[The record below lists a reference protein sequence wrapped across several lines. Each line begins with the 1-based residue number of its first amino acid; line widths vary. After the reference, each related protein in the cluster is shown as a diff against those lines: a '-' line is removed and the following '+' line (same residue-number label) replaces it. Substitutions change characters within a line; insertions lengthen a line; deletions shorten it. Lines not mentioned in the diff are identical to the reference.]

1 MRSMLV
7 HPSVPNNESLLH
19 RHRVTRLADFLV
31 IDHSARGVI
40 ASFGFPGGQ
49 WRSVDRGSA
58 KEEPDFLRRT
68 FAFALA
74 VEIYAADV
82 SAGFAKR
89 NGHVVTGAARLAELG
104 LVLFRIEL
112 GRHDSQRFGDGIGKF
127 GMAFHAFHAR
137 LPPRVDAGTNNGG
150 RTRPARKIDI
160 FDGRL

>member
-89 NGHVVTGAARLAELG
+89 NGHVVTGAARLAQLG
-104 LVLFRIEL
+104 LVLFRIEF
-112 GRHDSQRFGDGIGKF
+112 GRYDSQRVADRVGKF
-127 GMAFHAFHAR
+127 GMFPNPLHPR
-137 LPPRVDAGTNNGG
+137 LPPRVDAGANSG
-150 RTRPARKIDI
+150 RRA
-160 FDGRL
+160 